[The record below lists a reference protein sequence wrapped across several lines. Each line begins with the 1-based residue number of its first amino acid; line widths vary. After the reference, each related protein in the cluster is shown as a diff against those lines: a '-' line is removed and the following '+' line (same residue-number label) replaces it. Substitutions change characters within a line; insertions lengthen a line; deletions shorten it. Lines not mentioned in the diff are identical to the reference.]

1 MTRVNRA
8 GHSQCRDSAA
18 LLAWYD
24 RHRRRLAWRAEAGES
39 ADPYRVWLSEI
50 MLQQTTAAAVG
61 PYFIAFVGR
70 WPSVEALAAASLD
83 EVLAAWAG
91 LGYYARARN
100 LHACAKAVAGFGG
113 RFPDTEAGLRQ
124 LPGIG
129 PYTAGAIAAIAFG
142 RRAAAVDANA
152 ERVIARLRAIETALP
167 RARPEIRKTVLA
179 MVPGDRPG
187 DFAQALMDL
196 GATICT
202 PRGPACGLCP
212 WASCCEV
219 QRRGIAHELP
229 RKAPKRWRPTR
240 HGAAFWIERSDGA
253 VLLRRRPD
261 KGLLGGMIEVP
272 SSDWT
277 ACGPAD
283 IAAEAPLQARW
294 TAFGRNIEHTFTH
307 FHLVLTLWRADAGEF
322 ELPPGD
328 YRWVAPEAFHV
339 QALPSLMRKVVA
351 EIRRSQALKARPVPP
366 SFAGAEHR

>member
-1 MTRVNRA
+1 
-8 GHSQCRDSAA
+8 

-24 RHRRRLAWRAEAGES
+24 RHRRRLPWRAEAGSS

-61 PYFIAFVGR
+61 PYFKTFVER

-83 EVLAAWAG
+83 EVLGAWAG

-100 LHACAKAVAGFGG
+100 LHACAKAVARLGG
-113 RFPDTEAGLRQ
+113 RFPDSEAGLRQ

-129 PYTAGAIAAIAFG
+129 LYTAGAIAAIAFG

-152 ERVIARLRAIETALP
+152 ERVIARLRAIATELP
-167 RARPEIRKTVLA
+167 RARPEIRAAVLA

-202 PRGPACGLCP
+202 PRGPACSLCP
-212 WASCCEV
+212 WVSCCAAH
-219 QRRGIAHELP
+219 RRGIAHDLP
-229 RKAPKRWRPTR
+229 RKSPRRPRPTR
-240 HGAAFWIERSDGA
+240 HGAAFWVERGDGA

-277 ACGPAD
+277 ATGPAD
-283 IAAEAPLQARW
+283 VAAEAPLQAQW
-294 TAFGRNIEHTFTH
+294 TALGRTVEHTFTH
-307 FHLVLTLWRADAGEF
+307 FHLVLTLWRAEAGDCAV
-322 ELPPGD
+322 PAGD
-328 YRWVAPEAFHV
+328 YRWVAPEEFHR

-351 EIRRSQALKARPVPP
+351 EARDDRALKGRPVPP
-366 SFAGAEHR
+366 SFAGAIHR

>member
-8 GHSQCRDSAA
+8 RHSHLSESAA

-24 RHRRRLAWRAEAGES
+24 RHRRRLPWRTEAGGS
-39 ADPYRVWLSEI
+39 ADPYCVWLSEI
-50 MLQQTTAAAVG
+50 MLQQTTAAAVA
-61 PYFIAFVGR
+61 PYFMAFIGR
-70 WPSVEALAAASLD
+70 WPSVQALAAASLD
-83 EVLAAWAG
+83 EVLGAWAG

-100 LHACAKAVAGFGG
+100 LHACAKAVAGLGG

-129 PYTAGAIAAIAFG
+129 SYSAGAIAAIAFG

-152 ERVIARLRAIETALP
+152 ERVIARLCAIETALP
-167 RARPEIRKTVLA
+167 RARPEIRAKVLA

-202 PRGPACGLCP
+202 PRAPACSMCP
-212 WASCCEV
+212 WASCCEAH
-219 QRRGIAHELP
+219 RRGIAHELP
-229 RKAPKRWRPTR
+229 RKAPKRPRPTR
-240 HGAAFWIERSDGA
+240 HGAAFWIERADGA

-277 ACGPAD
+277 ACGPTD
-283 IAAEAPLQARW
+283 VAAAAPLQARW
-294 TAFGRNIEHTFTH
+294 TALGRTIEHTFTH
-307 FHLVLTLWRADAGEF
+307 FHLVLTLWRAEAGDF
-322 ELPPGD
+322 ALPVGD
-328 YRWVAPEAFHV
+328 YRWVVPEEFQR

-351 EIRRSQALKARPVPP
+351 EARGGQTIKAR
-366 SFAGAEHR
+366 

>member
-8 GHSQCRDSAA
+8 GHSQCRESSA

-24 RHRRRLAWRAEAGES
+24 RHRRRLPWRAEAGEI

-61 PYFIAFVGR
+61 PYFTAFVER
-70 WPSVEALAAASLD
+70 WPSVEALAGASLD
-83 EVLAAWAG
+83 EVLGAWAG

-100 LHACAKAVAGFGG
+100 LHACAKALAGLGG

-142 RRAAAVDANA
+142 RTAAAVDANA

-167 RARPEIRKTVLA
+167 RAKPEIRACVLD
-179 MVPGDRPG
+179 MVPADRPG

-202 PRGPACGLCP
+202 PRAPACGLCP
-212 WASCCEV
+212 WASGCEA
-219 QRRGIAHELP
+219 RYRGIADELP
-229 RKAPKRWRPTR
+229 RKAPKRPRPTR
-240 HGAAFWIERSDGA
+240 HGAAFWIERGDGA

-277 ACGPAD
+277 VSGPTD
-283 IAAEAPLQARW
+283 VAAEAPVPARW
-294 TAFGRNIEHTFTH
+294 TALGRRIEHTFTH
-307 FHLVLTLWRADAGEF
+307 FHLVLTLWRAETGDF
-322 ELPPGD
+322 SLPVGD
-328 YRWVAPEAFHV
+328 YRWVGPEDMQR

-351 EIRRSQALKARPVPP
+351 EARGSQALKAR
-366 SFAGAEHR
+366 